1 MVLFPPGG
9 AALDKAFL
17 AKMKEELMLQQQ
29 EILRHLVSES
39 EGFRAIVEDMDPKD
53 LVDMAADDIDK
64 KNLEALNAVEYKKLQ
79 LIENAIARIQNERY
93 GVCMECQKLIPHP
106 RLEAV
111 PYALFCVEC
120 QAKKDRQNR

>member
-1 MVLFPPGG
+1 ME
-9 AALDKAFL
+9 KAFL
-17 AKMKEELMLQQQ
+17 IKMKEELERQKQ
-29 EILRHLVSES
+29 EILQHLVSES

-53 LVDMAADDIDK
+53 LVDMASDDIDK

-79 LIENAIARIQNERY
+79 LIDNALSRLQNDRY
-93 GVCMECQKLIPHP
+93 GICMECQKLIPAP

-120 QAKKDRQNR
+120 QSKKDRQNR